1 MTLAPAVDHPRWSKP
16 WVLQHLDGS
25 AEDRRVALAIGAA
38 IVVSCVLIALETVP
52 SIHAQHGALLLVLEF
67 AFLML
72 FVAEYITRLICSPRP
87 LDYALSFWGIVD
99 LLACLPALLFLLP
112 DWQVLRS
119 LRLVRMIRLL
129 KLFRLSHALDRV
141 ERAFYAVRD
150 ELAVFVFL
158 ALLVLFLAAVGI
170 YHFEHAAQPDVF
182 GSIPASLWWALATL
196 TTVGYGDVYPV
207 TGGGK
212 AFTGL
217 VLLVGLGVV
226 AVPAGV
232 VTAALLAEG
241 EGPPPPRTTQPH
253 QGDTE

>member
-1 MTLAPAVDHPRWSKP
+1 MTLPAGQNHARWSKA
-16 WVLQHLDGS
+16 WILQHLDGS
-25 AEDRRVALAIGAA
+25 AEDRRVAFAIGVA
-38 IVVSCVLIALETVP
+38 IVASCILIAVETVP
-52 SIHAQHGALLLVLEF
+52 SIHASYGLTLLWLEF
-67 AFLML
+67 GFLML
-72 FVAEYITRLICSPRP
+72 FAAEYVTRLICTPRP

-112 DWQVLRS
+112 DWQVLRA

-158 ALLVLFLAAVGI
+158 AILVLFLAAVGI
-170 YHFEHAAQPDVF
+170 YHFENAAQPEAF
-182 GSIPASLWWALATL
+182 SSIPASLWWALATL
-196 TTVGYGDVYPV
+196 TTVGYGDIYPV
-207 TGGGK
+207 TAGGK

-241 EGPPPPRTTQPH
+241 DGKSPPHTTHSQ

>member
-1 MTLAPAVDHPRWSKP
+1 MKLATRKTYERWSKP

-25 AEDRRVALAIGAA
+25 AQDRRVAFAIGIA
-38 IVVSCVLIALETVP
+38 IITSCVLIALETVP
-52 SIHAQHGALLLVLEF
+52 SLQDSYGPVMLIMEF
-67 AFLML
+67 AFLSL
-72 FVAEYITRLICSPRP
+72 FLVEYVARLICTPRP

-141 ERAFYAVRD
+141 ERAFFQVRD
-150 ELAVFVFL
+150 ELGVFVFL

-182 GSIPASLWWALATL
+182 TSIPASLWWALATL
-196 TTVGYGDVYPV
+196 TTVGSGDVYPI
-207 TGGGK
+207 TAGGK

-232 VTAALLAEG
+232 VTAALLADG
-241 EGPPPPRTTQPH
+241 DGPPPPRTTPPQ
-253 QGDTE
+253 QGED

>member
-1 MTLAPAVDHPRWSKP
+1 MRLPPTQAYPAWSRP

-25 AEDRRVALAIGAA
+25 GSDRRVAIALGVA
-38 IVVSCVLIALETVP
+38 IVAACLLIALETVP
-52 SIHAQHGALLLVLEF
+52 ALQAEYGQVMLWAEF
-67 AFLML
+67 AFLAL
-72 FVAEYITRLICSPRP
+72 FLAEYVTRLVCAPSPLR
-87 LDYALSFWGIVD
+87 YATSFWGIVD
-99 LLACLPALLFLLP
+99 LLACLPALLLLAP
-112 DWQVLRS
+112 DIQVLRA

-141 ERAFYAVRD
+141 ERAFRRVRD

-158 ALLVLFLAAVGI
+158 ATLVLFLAGVGI
-170 YHFEHAAQPDVF
+170 YHFEHEAQPEAF
-182 GSIPASLWWALATL
+182 SSIPASLWWALATL

-207 TGGGK
+207 TAGGK

-232 VTAALLAEG
+232 VTAALLAE
-241 EGPPPPRTTQPH
+241 EDPPPPPH
-253 QGDTE
+253 PSPQQGED

>member
-1 MTLAPAVDHPRWSKP
+1 MTLAPRQDHPRWSKP
-16 WVLQHLDGS
+16 WVLQHLDG
-25 AEDRRVALAIGAA
+25 AEGDRRVAFAIGGA
-38 IVVSCVLIALETVP
+38 IVVSCILIALETVP
-52 SIHAQHGALLLVLEF
+52 ALRRDFGAAILAAEF
-67 AFLML
+67 AFLTL
-72 FVAEYITRLICSPRP
+72 FAVEYLARLICAPRP
-87 LDYALSFWGIVD
+87 LSYALSFWGIVD

-141 ERAFYAVRD
+141 ERAFLAVRD

-158 ALLVLFLAAVGI
+158 AMLVLFLAAVGI
-170 YHFEHAAQPDVF
+170 YHFEHAAQPEAF
-182 GSIPASLWWALATL
+182 SSIPASLWWALATL

-207 TGGGK
+207 TAGGK

-217 VLLVGLGVV
+217 VLMVGLGVV
-226 AVPAGV
+226 ALPAGV

-241 EGPPPPRTTQPH
+241 DGTPPSRTTQPY

>member
-1 MTLAPAVDHPRWSKP
+1 MTLAPGQDHPRWSKA
-16 WVLQHLDGS
+16 WILQHLDGS
-25 AEDRRVALAIGAA
+25 AEDRRVALAIGAL
-38 IVVSCVLIALETVP
+38 IVTSCVLIAVETVP
-52 SIHAQHGALLLVLEF
+52 EIHARHGSLLLGLEF
-67 AFLML
+67 VFLML
-72 FVAEYITRLICSPRP
+72 FALEYITRLICSPSP
-87 LDYALSFWGIVD
+87 LGYAFSFWGIVD
-99 LLACLPALLFLLP
+99 LLACLPALLFLMP
-112 DWQVLRS
+112 DLQVLRS

-158 ALLVLFLAAVGI
+158 SMLVLFLAAVGI

-182 GSIPASLWWALATL
+182 SSIPASLWWALATL

-241 EGPPPPRTTQPH
+241 DAPAPPRTTHSQ